1 MAKVSKCLE
10 ASAAGQLAVTTDVK
24 TSIEHSITS
33 DGVLSQ
39 LGVEFRCSEIKGAK
53 DAFLVKACA
62 SKESRLFAAAKL
74 SSRRISRNVL
84 DQWKD
89 VELSSPAAADRL
101 EDQVC
106 L

>member
-62 SKESRLFAAAKL
+62 SKESRLFAPMGGSL
-74 SSRRISRNVL
+74 RSRPTASR
-84 DQWKD
+84 
-89 VELSSPAAADRL
+89 SRMTGRRSTGRR
-101 EDQVC
+101 
-106 L
+106 